1 MPAPVAVCIVSAVGL
16 LAAVYV
22 FKEVRTLV
30 KDRGS
35 VAEFVIAPMLEDLA
49 VSYLER
55 RRKQQASSATTSPGS
70 TPVELN
76 QLTPREDTRSQSTRR
91 HRQTT
96 GVMEESSLSF
106 VASLTC
112 RLSLYC
118 TAVDDPTVVLRVGL
132 SCLSTL
138 AIDMP

>member
-35 VAEFVIAPMLEDLA
+35 FVIAPMLEDLA

-76 QLTPREDTRSQSTRR
+76 QLTPREDTRSQSTLR

>member
-96 GVMEESSLSF
+96 GVMEESDVF
-106 VASLTC
+106 VLLTPPTSPLQAPRTIGPVPAKDASSHHDSR
-112 RLSLYC
+112 RL
-118 TAVDDPTVVLRVGL
+118 
-132 SCLSTL
+132 
-138 AIDMP
+138 